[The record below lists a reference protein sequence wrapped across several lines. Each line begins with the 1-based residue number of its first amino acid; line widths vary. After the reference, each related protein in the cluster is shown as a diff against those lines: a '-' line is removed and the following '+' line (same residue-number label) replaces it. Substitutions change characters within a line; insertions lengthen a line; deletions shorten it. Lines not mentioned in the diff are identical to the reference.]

1 MKNLEHIGN
10 HFKGIARDPQ
20 ILLDF
25 HRGCQRFPESQDPQG
40 KGRKEK
46 KTNIYIYIYYIY
58 IHIVLSSGERGS
70 EHFFLF
76 DPPPTSPPTI
86 NPPLTAGY
94 GKRT

>member
-46 KTNIYIYIYYIY
+46 KTNIYIYYIYIYILYIYYIY
-58 IHIVLSSGERGS
+58 IIYIYILCFPQAREGPSI
-70 EHFFLF
+70 FFSF
-76 DPPPTSPPTI
+76 
-86 NPPLTAGY
+86 
-94 GKRT
+94 

>member
-25 HRGCQRFPESQDPQG
+25 HRGCQRFPESLQDPQG
-40 KGRKEK
+40 KGRKET
-46 KTNIYIYIYYIY
+46 KTNIYIY

-70 EHFFLF
+70 ELFFF
-76 DPPPTSPPTI
+76 
-86 NPPLTAGY
+86 
-94 GKRT
+94 